1 MSVMLG
7 VRGGGGGGDWK
18 VFTLFFPDKMGVEAE
33 NLYPAVLD
41 FERRNNQKAP
51 EILNYANNHKQI
63 LKLHE

>member
-7 VRGGGGGGDWK
+7 VGRGGDRK
-18 VFTLFFPDKMGVEAE
+18 VFALFFPDKMGIEAE

-51 EILNYANNHKQI
+51 EILNYVNNHKQI